1 MLQNLHT
8 HTTFC
13 DGRDT
18 PREMVERAIELGFD
32 SLGFSGHA
40 VTSYH
45 INCELCDIPGYIDTV
60 RALGEEFKDRIEI
73 FCGTELDYYSHG
85 IMPELGFDYRIISV
99 HYADIGGHCI
109 EFDTSYEV
117 SKKAID
123 EDFGG
128 DPLAF
133 ARAYYEKLVEMPD
146 KLHGD
151 FVGHF
156 DLLTKF
162 SERHPDLID
171 TESRAYRDLALSAL
185 DALRGKMEFF
195 EVNTGAIGRGYR
207 TAPYPAPFILD
218 RMRELDCKLLISSDC
233 HNRDYLDCHFRET
246 REYLKAHGID
256 TVYNF
261 TRRGFVGEKI

>member
-13 DGRDT
+13 DGINSPRD
-18 PREMVERAIELGFD
+18 MVLRAIELGFD

-40 VTSYH
+40 ITSCRT
-45 INCELCDIPGYIDTV
+45 NCELRDLDGYKNAILSLKNEFADRLDI
-60 RALGEEFKDRIEI
+60 F
-73 FCGTELDYYSHG
+73 FGTELDYYSEKL
-85 IMPELGFDYRIISV
+85 MPDLGFDYKIASV
-99 HYADIGGHCI
+99 HFAYVNGHYVA
-109 EFDTSYEV
+109 FDTSYEH
-117 SKKAID
+117 SERAIR

-128 DPLAF
+128 DSIAF
-133 ARAYYEKLVEMPD
+133 ARAYYERLADMPN
-146 KLHGD
+146 KIKGD

-162 SERHPDLID
+162 SERHPELID
-171 TESRAYRDLALSAL
+171 TESRAYRELALSAL
-185 DALRGKMEFF
+185 DAVREKMEFF

-207 TAPYPAPFILD
+207 KTPYPAPFILE

-233 HNRDYLDCHFRET
+233 HNKDFLDCHFAET
-246 REYLKAHGID
+246 REYLKAHRID
-256 TVYNF
+256 TVYNL